1 MVSCRPLTAGLD
13 QGPECRKDPSANKE
27 AETQG
32 GEGVVLDLLPGH
44 ASQNWAPSLFPG
56 LSPGPAGRD
65 LWAGIQALWEL
76 FVDGLQERAC
86 LSSASISVTGRGG
99 GGREACAHCF

>member
-1 MVSCRPLTAGLD
+1 MVGPGGPLRPTASLWQFPSPHRVPVSPVVSCRPLTAGLD

-56 LSPGPAGRD
+56 LSPGPAG
-65 LWAGIQALWEL
+65 
-76 FVDGLQERAC
+76 
-86 LSSASISVTGRGG
+86 
-99 GGREACAHCF
+99 